1 MSLVVILL
9 YLLSVFVIWQF
20 VGYPLLMA
28 IIAIKDSRHGI
39 VSKTIKVK
47 YFAER

>member
-1 MSLVVILL
+1 MSFAVILL
-9 YLLSVFVIWQF
+9 YILSFLLIWQF

>member
-28 IIAIKDSRHGI
+28 IIAIKSRHGI